1 MYAIPRPT
9 FSERGLLFVGMMG
22 GMPATIARMLMCFGV
37 LMIVC
42 MVWLPTWVTLGR
54 WIDDQYSFSIA
65 GIVSYMTAI
74 IGWFFVWRSE
84 IIWSRRRRFMTLLFI
99 VFGFLPAAII
109 CWIVNLLEGT
119 RSLLPGIIH
128 GTLVLQAYWMIGA
141 PFIWRENSMER
152 GERLRRLGI
161 HAVACPDCG
170 YNLTGLKEAKC
181 PECGAAYTLD
191 QLYASIA
198 EQRAE
203 LGGD

>member
-37 LMIVC
+37 LIVSVLLYMPVLIALIDQSEVTAFVLAGVVSC
-42 MVWLPTWVTLGR
+42 ITFAAGWTLVWRCAIEWTPHRVIFTLLLLPCGMVP
-54 WIDDQYSFSIA
+54 A
-65 GIVSYMTAI
+65 GICYVIGESI
-74 IGWFFVWRSE
+74 IGHSNG
-84 IIWSRRRRFMTLLFI
+84 T
-99 VFGFLPAAII
+99 FGAFL
-109 CWIVNLLEGT
+109 
-119 RSLLPGIIH
+119 
-128 GTLVLQAYWMIGA
+128 GTLAWAASWLIGSA
-141 PFIWRENSMER
+141 LIWRENARER

>member
-37 LMIVC
+37 FTGAVIIYLVVFISLERSLGDEVALMYAGAVSC
-42 MVWLPTWVTLGR
+42 VLFALAWFLVWRKMVQW
-54 WIDDQYSFSIA
+54 
-65 GIVSYMTAI
+65 TAKR
-74 IGWFFVWRSE
+74 IGWTFGVVMFSFVTAGLLCVFFELITRHWAEELGIFLGSLG
-84 IIWSRRRRFMTLLFI
+84 WAMTWLIGTSI
-99 VFGFLPAAII
+99 V
-109 CWIVNLLEGT
+109 
-119 RSLLPGIIH
+119 
-128 GTLVLQAYWMIGA
+128 
-141 PFIWRENSMER
+141 WRENARER

-181 PECGAAYTLD
+181 PECGAVYTLD